1 LRCGRQVAR
10 TFDFTAIYASVHYGE
25 YLGDPGGASIRR
37 YMRLCEKPST
47 LLLAIAEETVKRY
60 RGSTSNSVVPCTKQA
75 NTRHAY
81 TSGTLSSILGYTL
94 PPPSDGHLNRGGLCG
109 PQTCNIPQTLRS
121 RLAVSVTRMRTA
133 VRITPDRKTRANS
146 QIAIFDS

>member
-25 YLGDPGGASIRR
+25 YLGDPGGAFNRR
-37 YMRLCEKPST
+37 HMRLCEKPST

-60 RGSTSNSVVPCTKQA
+60 RGSTSNSVVPCTKEA

-94 PPPSDGHLNRGGLCG
+94 PPSDGHLNCGGSCG
-109 PQTCNIPQTLRS
+109 PQTCNRRQTSRS
-121 RLAVSVTRMRTA
+121 PLAVSVTRMRTA
-133 VRITPDRKTRANS
+133 VGITADRKTRANS
-146 QIAIFDS
+146 RIAIFDS